1 MKIYELNF
9 YGHKYHIV
17 MQKGTYR
24 SNGTLAI
31 EMLEVS
37 PKGKRVRDYF
47 GMLTVNIADSDVV
60 ASDKYAFIDTNNNG
74 EEIAQWLID
83 NKIAKNTGI
92 KGYSGFCSYPLFK
105 FEESVLDEME
115 EIK

>member
-17 MQKGTYR
+17 MQKGTYH

-31 EMLEVS
+31 EMLS
-37 PKGKRVRDYF
+37 TTPKGKFKDYF
-47 GMLTVNIADSDVV
+47 GTLTVNIADSDMV

-83 NKIAKNTGI
+83 NKIAYPTGI
-92 KGYSGFCSYPLFK
+92 IGYSGFCSYPLFK
-105 FEESVLDEME
+105 FDESVLDEME